1 MTEAPQRNTIYLNR
15 FPIIDNATDGTY
27 KEIGCDAGKEGIEI
41 DLAGVAETYNAYIY
55 PVNGCLFYNE
65 QTAENLGKERIR
77 IDVATMFNEFITN
90 NIRSN
95 ENESYQYQC
104 VGLPISEKYNYV
116 EDLEIGKNTLFF
128 YLSGRVGKNKSWANY
143 QGDELCINGNYEL
156 TWKLPPVPKDGIY
169 ELRMGLST
177 SYLRGMT
184 QVYWGTNKNALPA
197 AGIPVDIRMQGTI
210 TEIKGG
216 KQLPS
221 IVGWEADVK
230 GDDDVNAE
238 IDKKMRNNWYMKGP
252 KYVNYMSDG
261 QLLRDR
267 SQALRRIIVREHMK
281 ANETYYLQFRSVL
294 DDDQTEFFVD
304 YFEFCPKEVY
314 DNPLVPEDIW

>member
-1 MTEAPQRNTIYLNR
+1 
-15 FPIIDNATDGTY
+15 
-27 KEIGCDAGKEGIEI
+27 
-41 DLAGVAETYNAYIY
+41 
-55 PVNGCLFYNE
+55 
-65 QTAENLGKERIR
+65 
-77 IDVATMFNEFITN
+77 
-90 NIRSN
+90 
-95 ENESYQYQC
+95 
-104 VGLPISEKYNYV
+104 
-116 EDLEIGKNTLFF
+116 
-128 YLSGRVGKNKSWANY
+128 
-143 QGDELCINGNYEL
+143 
-156 TWKLPPVPKDGIY
+156 
-169 ELRMGLST
+169 
-177 SYLRGMT
+177 MT

-197 AGIPVDIRMQGTI
+197 AGIPVDIRMQGTK

-216 KQLPS
+216 KTLPS

-252 KYVNYMSDG
+252 KYVHYMGEG

-281 ANETYYLQFRSVL
+281 ADETYYIQFRSVL

>member
-1 MTEAPQRNTIYLNR
+1 
-15 FPIIDNATDGTY
+15 
-27 KEIGCDAGKEGIEI
+27 
-41 DLAGVAETYNAYIY
+41 
-55 PVNGCLFYNE
+55 
-65 QTAENLGKERIR
+65 
-77 IDVATMFNEFITN
+77 
-90 NIRSN
+90 
-95 ENESYQYQC
+95 
-104 VGLPISEKYNYV
+104 
-116 EDLEIGKNTLFF
+116 
-128 YLSGRVGKNKSWANY
+128 
-143 QGDELCINGNYEL
+143 
-156 TWKLPPVPKDGIY
+156 
-169 ELRMGLST
+169 
-177 SYLRGMT
+177 
-184 QVYWGTNKNALPA
+184 
-197 AGIPVDIRMQGTI
+197 MQGTK

-216 KQLPS
+216 KTLPS

-252 KYVNYMSDG
+252 KYVHYMGEG

-281 ANETYYLQFRSVL
+281 ADETYYIQFRSVL